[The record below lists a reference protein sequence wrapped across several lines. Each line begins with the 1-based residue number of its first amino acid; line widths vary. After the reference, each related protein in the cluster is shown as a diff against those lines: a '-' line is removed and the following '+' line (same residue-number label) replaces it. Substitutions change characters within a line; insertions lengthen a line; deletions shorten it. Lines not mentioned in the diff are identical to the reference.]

1 MAMRVPG
8 ISSPRTCSGVMTVP
22 SAKVMGLPLTS
33 SLRMGPKG
41 MLSCSAFS
49 GRKGRVDCSSNR

>member
-1 MAMRVPG
+1 M
-8 ISSPRTCSGVMTVP
+8 P